1 MTRRHRRAHL
11 WAWVAVVLTVAAVW
25 IANRAGGA
33 P

>member
-11 WAWVAVVLTVAAVW
+11 WAWFTVALTVAAVW
-25 IANRAGGA
+25 FANRTGGV